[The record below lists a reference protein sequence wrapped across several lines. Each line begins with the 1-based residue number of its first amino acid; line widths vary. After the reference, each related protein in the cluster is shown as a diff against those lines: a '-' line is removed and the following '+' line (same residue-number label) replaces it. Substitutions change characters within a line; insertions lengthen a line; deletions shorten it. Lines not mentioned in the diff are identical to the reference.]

1 MKQGT
6 VYFMTNKTNTVLYI
20 GVTSDLVKR
29 VVQHKTKFYKGFT
42 SKYNCNKLVYFEIFS
57 SITEAIVREKQL
69 KKGSRER
76 KNTLVNELNPKWDD
90 LSIGWL

>member
-42 SKYNCNKLVYFEIFS
+42 AKYNCNKLAYFEKFP
-57 SITEAIVREKQL
+57 SITEAIIREKQL
-69 KKGSRER
+69 KKTNR
-76 KNTLVNELNPKWDD
+76 KRKDRLVNEMNPKWDD
-90 LSIGWL
+90 LSIGWF